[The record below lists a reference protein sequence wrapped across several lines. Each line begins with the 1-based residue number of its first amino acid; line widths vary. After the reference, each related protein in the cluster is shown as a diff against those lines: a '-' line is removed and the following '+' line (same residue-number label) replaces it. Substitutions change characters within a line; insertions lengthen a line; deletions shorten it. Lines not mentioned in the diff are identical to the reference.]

1 MTIYLLDIGSIIKLQ
16 RTKRNM
22 TQEELS
28 AGIVSL
34 SYLSKIENQ
43 KAKAN
48 PEIIQSL
55 CNRLDIELVE
65 TPDVQLEEKCKQWYD
80 ILYDR
85 YDKQEM
91 IAKFEELQE
100 VMNRSINDQTIMFEI
115 HQIRYYVVLRDLKR
129 ALHKMNELH
138 EMADAF
144 NATHKY
150 YWNKFKGNY
159 YSFKEKFQQSLHCYQ
174 QAEKA
179 IQLSDINESEVAD
192 LHYAI
197 SIEYCKL
204 SNGLET
210 INYANKAMVV
220 FQQEYN
226 FVRCAQC
233 HILLGIS
240 YQRIKMNELALTNYN
255 QALYLGK
262 LSNNK
267 EVIQLAYLNLGM
279 FYFSIGD
286 SKQSIEN
293 YLIALNTTDTDY
305 KIKLEVI
312 TSLIK
317 NFYQNKE
324 YEQTKKYLQLGREA
338 LHLAQDEEYY
348 KFYHYTLQVYTHLL
362 NGELNKLT
370 IVLEDVFLP
379 YLKQKKFYQYLIFY
393 ATLVASHFEK
403 IGKYKKS
410 TQYYKLANSVMIN
423 Y

>member
-1 MTIYLLDIGSIIKLQ
+1 MLDIGSIIKLQ

-65 TPDVQLEEKCKQWYD
+65 TPDIQLEEKCKQWYD

-85 YDKQEM
+85 FDKEEM

-138 EMADAF
+138 EMADSF
-144 NATHKY
+144 NSTHKY

-159 YSFKEKFQQSLHCYQ
+159 YSFKEKPQQSLQCYQ
-174 QAEKA
+174 QAEKTIRLA
-179 IQLSDINESEVAD
+179 DINESEVAD

-197 SIEYCKL
+197 SIEYSKL
-204 SNGLET
+204 LNGLET

-240 YQRIKMNELALTNYN
+240 YRRIRMNELALENYN
-255 QALYLGK
+255 QAMYLGK

-267 EVIQLAYLNLGM
+267 DVIQLVYLNLGR
-279 FYFSIGD
+279 FYSTIGD
-286 SKQSIEN
+286 LKHSTKN
-293 YLIALNTTDTDY
+293 YLLALNTADLNFE
-305 KIKLEVI
+305 IKLDVFA
-312 TSLIK
+312 SLIQ

-324 YEQTKKYLQLGREA
+324 YTQAKEYLQLGKEV
-338 LHLAQDEEYY
+338 LSLAQGKEYY

-362 NGELNKLT
+362 NEELNKL
-370 IVLEDVFLP
+370 IVVLEDAFLP
-379 YLKQKKFYQYLIFY
+379 YLKHKKDYRHLVFY
-393 ATLVASHFEK
+393 AVLIASQFEK
-403 IGKYKKS
+403 VGKYKKS
-410 TQYYKLANSVMIN
+410 TQYYKLANSN
-423 Y
+423 YDQLIKW